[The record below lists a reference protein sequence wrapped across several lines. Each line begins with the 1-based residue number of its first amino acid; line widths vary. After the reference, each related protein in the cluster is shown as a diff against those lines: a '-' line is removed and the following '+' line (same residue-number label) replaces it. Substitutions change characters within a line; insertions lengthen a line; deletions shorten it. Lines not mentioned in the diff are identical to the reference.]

1 MDELL
6 QQLDAIVGQV
16 VANFQIKDAI
26 LVAVG
31 VLLLIFGRKLYWLA
45 LAGLGFAVA
54 LHLSRQYLAFDSAQQ
69 EILVGVVAGLFGGI
83 LAVVAQQ
90 LAVRFAGFV
99 LGAWG
104 TYYAIRIL
112 WPDSE
117 VLAFFLAVVGAGV
130 GFLFAAKL
138 FDLALV
144 AVTSAVGALLISQH
158 LYLDPATQAV
168 AWLVLTLA
176 GLAFQLRKRQK
187 RLRMRPR
194 DD

>member
-6 QQLDAIVGQV
+6 QQLDVIVSQIV
-16 VANFQIKDAI
+16 SNFEVKDAI
-26 LVAVG
+26 LVGLGA
-31 VLLLIFGRKLYWLA
+31 LLLVFGRKLYWLA

-54 LHLSRQYLAFDSAQQ
+54 LHLSRQYLAFETTQQ
-69 EILVGVVAGLFGGI
+69 EIVVGVVAGLFGGI

-90 LAVRFAGFV
+90 LAIRFAGLV

-104 TYYAIRIL
+104 TFYAVQL
-112 WPDSE
+112 FVPDGQ
-117 VLAFFLAVVGAGV
+117 VLAFFLAIVGAGF

-144 AVTSAVGALLISQH
+144 FISSAVGALLISQH

-176 GLAFQLRKRQK
+176 GLAFQLRRRQK
-187 RLRMRPR
+187 KLRMRPR
-194 DD
+194 ED